1 MTSPTPKVLTEAD
14 LAGLPRAVSHTP
26 GKLIVRGGFSLYAED
41 RKTPVADA
49 CLNASIAA
57 HDECNARR
65 LAACWNALEGV
76 PTEEIET
83 VLIHGKALKDVVSE
97 RDALAGRVAE
107 LEHRKAL
114 FTDRHEIAWTDK
126 DGVHHSMGIEGACAL
141 LEKFWD
147 EWPGGWAEVEAE
159 KQARAALSAT
169 TPESKP

>member
-49 CLNASIAA
+49 CLNASIAT

-83 VLIHGKALKDVVSE
+83 VLIHGKAIKDVVSE
-97 RDALAGRVAE
+97 RDELASRVTK
-107 LEHRKAL
+107 LTKAL
-114 FTDRHEIAWTDK
+114 TEARRWIGDGECSDGLPREYWTGD
-126 DGVHHSMGIEGACAL
+126 HTAA
-141 LEKFWD
+141 
-147 EWPGGWAEVEAE
+147 VELVD
-159 KQARAALSAT
+159 AALNA
-169 TPESKP
+169 SKEQP